1 MWYNSITKLTE
12 GQRLRGGKKHNHK
25 PVCYFRTRTGHW
37 SLSIRSRS
45 QAADNSEA
53 RLRPLIVNVTN
64 PQADKG
70 SASRADETVEQK
82 NPSAAALVRSAAS
95 RSQVNEEFVC
105 VLMCS
110 QRIDGRSQSL
120 QRGYIFVYLY
130 LFFGRL
136 EALNEVCRLSQDIN
150 RAVRSFQSPLSAPAG
165 SVTCGCSAG
174 CWKMKH
180 LAQKCETA
188 QKEEGVVHVDM
199 QCGRVCVC
207 VWCFVWR
214 VRAHTVLSAAV
225 IRAAPVLIPG
235 SITGTTLSWLLHSGL
250 DLSHDI
256 TSVSAHTHTH
266 TRFCVKV

>member
-1 MWYNSITKLTE
+1 M
-12 GQRLRGGKKHNHK
+12 RL
-25 PVCYFRTRTGHW
+25 
-37 SLSIRSRS
+37 
-45 QAADNSEA
+45 
-53 RLRPLIVNVTN
+53 LIVNVTN

-174 CWKMKH
+174 C
-180 LAQKCETA
+180 
-188 QKEEGVVHVDM
+188 
-199 QCGRVCVC
+199 
-207 VWCFVWR
+207 
-214 VRAHTVLSAAV
+214 
-225 IRAAPVLIPG
+225 
-235 SITGTTLSWLLHSGL
+235 
-250 DLSHDI
+250 
-256 TSVSAHTHTH
+256 
-266 TRFCVKV
+266 

>member
-1 MWYNSITKLTE
+1 M
-12 GQRLRGGKKHNHK
+12 RL
-25 PVCYFRTRTGHW
+25 
-37 SLSIRSRS
+37 
-45 QAADNSEA
+45 
-53 RLRPLIVNVTN
+53 LIVNVTN

-150 RAVRSFQSPLSAPAG
+150 RAVRSFQSRLSAPAG

-174 CWKMKH
+174 C
-180 LAQKCETA
+180 
-188 QKEEGVVHVDM
+188 
-199 QCGRVCVC
+199 
-207 VWCFVWR
+207 
-214 VRAHTVLSAAV
+214 
-225 IRAAPVLIPG
+225 
-235 SITGTTLSWLLHSGL
+235 
-250 DLSHDI
+250 
-256 TSVSAHTHTH
+256 
-266 TRFCVKV
+266 